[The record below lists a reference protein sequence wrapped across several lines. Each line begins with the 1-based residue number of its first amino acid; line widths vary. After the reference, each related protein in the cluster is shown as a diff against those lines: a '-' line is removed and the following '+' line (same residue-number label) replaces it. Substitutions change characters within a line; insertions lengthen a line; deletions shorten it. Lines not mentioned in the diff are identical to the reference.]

1 MILFML
7 NLCLAVGWAFLWS
20 DFSLGNLAAGFAAAY
35 LALLATRPLY
45 GGGRYFGT
53 VWRVL
58 ALAGYFLW
66 DLARS
71 SLKVAWDVVTP
82 AHHSRPG
89 IVAVPLAARTDG
101 EILMTANLISLT
113 PGTLSL
119 DVSPDRR
126 TLWVHA
132 MFIEDPAHLRRDLK
146 DGMERRVLEAM
157 R

>member
-7 NLCLAVGWAFLWS
+7 NLCLAVGWGFLWS
-20 DFSLGNLAAGFAAAY
+20 DFSLPTLLAGFVAGY
-35 LALLATRPLY
+35 LALLASRPLY
-45 GGGRYFGT
+45 GGGRYFGA
-53 VWRVL
+53 VWRAL

-71 SLKVAWDVVTP
+71 SLRVAWDALTP
-82 AHHSRPG
+82 AHHARPG
-89 IVAVPLAARTDG
+89 IVGVPLDARTDG

-119 DVSPDRR
+119 DVSADRT

-132 MFIEDPAHLRRDLK
+132 MFIDDPEHLRRELK
-146 DGMERRVLEAM
+146 SGMERRVLEAM